1 MINILPL
8 LACLLVLAPCGLWAG
23 GTAVMDERAKDSYS
37 LGYEFGQNLKRQRLD
52 LDPEVLLAAITDALS
67 GKSPRLDP
75 ADMRG
80 SLLQMRHKIMINQ
93 DKHVREV
100 AAKNLSE
107 STAFL
112 EQNRSKE
119 GVTTLPSGLQYR
131 IVREGSGPR
140 PGADDAV
147 TVHFR
152 GTLSD
157 GREFD
162 SSRTRDEAPTINING
177 VIKGWTEALQ
187 LMPAG
192 SVWQLFIPPELGYG
206 SRQFGRIPPNSALV
220 FELELLSVAAKP
232 HAADPDHA
240 KPVEQ

>member
-1 MINILPL
+1 MKCLPL
-8 LACLLVLAPCGLWAG
+8 ALCLLVAAPCCLSA
-23 GTAVMDERAKDSYS
+23 TESTVMDERAKDSYS
-37 LGYEFGQNLKRQRLD
+37 LGYEFGQNLKRQHID
-52 LDPEVLLAAITDALS
+52 IDAEVLLAAITDGLN
-67 GKSPRLDP
+67 GKAPLLDR
-75 ADMRG
+75 AEMRG
-80 SLLQMRHKIMINQ
+80 NLLELRKKIFINQ
-93 DKHVREV
+93 DKHVREFS
-100 AAKNLSE
+100 AKNLSE
-107 STAFL
+107 SMAFL

-131 IVREGSGPR
+131 IVRQGSGPR
-140 PGADDAV
+140 PDADDAV

-162 SSRTRDEAPTINING
+162 SSRTRDEAPTINVNG
-177 VIKGWTEALQ
+177 VIKGWTEALK

-220 FELELLSVAAKP
+220 FELELLSVAAKQ
-232 HAADPDHA
+232 HAADPTRA
-240 KPVEQ
+240 TPVEQ